1 MTEPHPRELTEGD
14 YIGALDSL
22 THGPDEEPKELDI
35 HTPAE
40 HGVKHKWLQHFIPGI
55 EKMASEYHVGNFVLT
70 RGDSPVKIWE
80 SMPIYVRVGMQ
91 LLYHGREQERV
102 LGYSK
107 VDALLEEQ
115 SIKQGR
121 AFDSPTNA
129 LAHIQSFIKTYSIN
143 LSELLE
149 PDPAKY
155 DTFNKFFY
163 RALKAGARP
172 IYEPENPKV
181 VSSAADC
188 RLMVFESVDKAK
200 EIWIKGRNFTLASLL
215 DDPEVAAQFENGPLA
230 VLRLAPGDYHRYHSP
245 VKGKVGA
252 SKSIDGT
259 YFTVNPVCVNEDI
272 DVFTRN
278 KRDVTLIHA
287 EAGAGQSLPVAFV
300 QVGAMLVGSIV
311 RTADKDKEV
320 ERGGEVGYFAY
331 GGSTIIT
338 AFPPGTVTWDTDLV
352 RNSSNKMETVVRV
365 GERIGTFV

>member
-1 MTEPHPRELTEGD
+1 MTEAHPRELTEGD
-14 YIGALDSL
+14 YAGALDSL

-40 HGVKHKWLQHFIPGI
+40 HGVKHKWLQRFVPGI
-55 EKMASEYHVGNFVLT
+55 EKIASEYHVGNYVMT
-70 RGDSPVKIWE
+70 RGDNAVKVWE

-91 LLYHGREQERV
+91 LLYHGREQEKV

-107 VDALLEEQ
+107 VDALLKEQ
-115 SIKQGR
+115 SVKQGR

-172 IYEPENPKV
+172 VHEPENPKV

-188 RLMVFESVDKAK
+188 RLTVFESVDKAK
-200 EIWIKGRNFTLASLL
+200 EFWIKGRNFTLPALL
-215 DDPEVAAQFENGPLA
+215 DDPALASLFENGPLA
-230 VLRLAPGDYHRYHSP
+230 VFRLAPADYHRYHSP
-245 VKGKVGA
+245 VKGRVGA
-252 SKSIDGT
+252 SKAIDGT

-287 EAGAGQSLPVAFV
+287 DTGTGQSLPVAFV

-311 RTADKDKEV
+311 RTADEGKEV
-320 ERGGEVGYFAY
+320 ERGGEVGYFGA
-331 GGSTIIT
+331 GSTIIA
-338 AFPPGTVTWDTDLV
+338 AFPPGSVSWDADLV
-352 RNSSNKMETVVRV
+352 RNSSNKMETIVRV
-365 GERIGTFV
+365 GERIGAFV